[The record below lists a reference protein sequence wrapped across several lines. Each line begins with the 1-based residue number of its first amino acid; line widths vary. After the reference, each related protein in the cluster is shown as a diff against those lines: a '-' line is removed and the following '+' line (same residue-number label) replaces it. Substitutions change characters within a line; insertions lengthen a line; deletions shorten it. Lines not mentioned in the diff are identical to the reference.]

1 MVSRSGCYTRVAYN
15 LNGGVSLMAKPN
27 VWVTGKDGQFRVTSE
42 GADRAASVHR
52 TQRDAIEAGR
62 EIAQSRRAELF
73 IHGENGRIR
82 DRETYG
88 NDPCPPKDKR

>member
-1 MVSRSGCYTRVAYN
+1 MWVPHGIKRSC
-15 LNGGVSLMAKPN
+15 SLTAKRN
-27 VWVTGKDGQFRVTSE
+27 VWVTGKNGAFRVASE

-52 TQRDAIEAGR
+52 TQSEAIEAGR
-62 EIAQSRRAELF
+62 EIAQSRRADLV
-73 IHGENGRIR
+73 IQGENGRIR